1 MEKPSPPPSG
11 KSRPDCINSSNPYHE
26 CSDYCLR
33 QIVEAREDNHRWS
46 RVHPHCINASNP
58 YHACSNFCFRRII
71 HAKPSPAG
79 LERPVQEPPASE
91 AVPAQADDDDDAKTD
106 DDDDDDDDEDA
117 AADDD
122 DGYLKMTVTEN
133 QKLVF
138 ELRVRPSTILR
149 FVVAAVCA
157 LLVIHLLGVS
167 LVVVAHALI

>member
-1 MEKPSPPPSG
+1 M
-11 KSRPDCINSSNPYHE
+11 
-26 CSDYCLR
+26 
-33 QIVEAREDNHRWS
+33 
-46 RVHPHCINASNP
+46 
-58 YHACSNFCFRRII
+58 
-71 HAKPSPAG
+71 
-79 LERPVQEPPASE
+79 QEPPASE
-91 AVPAQADDDDDAKTD
+91 AVPAQADDDDDAQTD
-106 DDDDDDDDEDA
+106 DEEDEDA

-167 LVVVAHALI
+167 LVVVAHALIWLDKEKHI